1 MHIFY
6 KTIILFVLI
15 ISLNFISNLYLIKYK
30 NKIFKNF
37 CKKIIYQKI
46 IKICLI
52 KIYTMINFFIKNIR

>member
-1 MHIFY
+1 MRIYIIHIKNKIFSF
-6 KTIILFVLI
+6 LFLI
-15 ISLNFISNLYLIKYK
+15 Y

-52 KIYTMINFFIKNIR
+52 KIYTMINFFIKNIK